1 MNIQT
6 RKTTN
11 AIFRGI
17 IIIRYSISN
26 SLFLPSP
33 SWLYNAAGAG
43 SQHPGNEKSQKTATK
58 FYSDTANF
66 PRAPGNQQD
75 KPNVGKLGNICKG
88 SLEFQR
94 PRTQR
99 ARAPAR
105 KVIHRL
111 SPVFCNWGV
120 WEFVSTVD
128 FQQILIRT
136 SCLMYFDYL
145 LVVPLLCLHFVS

>member
-43 SQHPGNEKSQKTATK
+43 SQHPGNKKSQKTATK
-58 FYSDTANF
+58 FYRNPEDT
-66 PRAPGNQQD
+66 PGAPG
-75 KPNVGKLGNICKG
+75 
-88 SLEFQR
+88 
-94 PRTQR
+94 
-99 ARAPAR
+99 A
-105 KVIHRL
+105 
-111 SPVFCNWGV
+111 
-120 WEFVSTVD
+120 
-128 FQQILIRT
+128 
-136 SCLMYFDYL
+136 
-145 LVVPLLCLHFVS
+145 